1 MMGRMKTTGKLARLM
16 RAFFFLAVVGLAPA
30 AALGQTEEEEKPA
43 KSYVPGYALTVL
55 SLGLGIFAVV
65 KPGKRKYPKIR
76 RKEDEEE
83 DIKPKH

>member
-1 MMGRMKTTGKLARLM
+1 MNSLRRIAPLLRLLILLA
-16 RAFFFLAVVGLAPA
+16 AAWLAPL
-30 AALGQTEEEEKPA
+30 AALGQTAPEPAKEEPG

-55 SLGLGIFAVV
+55 AVGLGIFVVV
-65 KPGKRKYPKIR
+65 KPGKRRFPKIR

>member
-1 MMGRMKTTGKLARLM
+1 MGRMNTTGNRWARLM
-16 RAFFFLAVVGLAPA
+16 RACFFLAVMGLAPLT
-30 AALGQTEEEEKPA
+30 ALGQTEGEQKPA
-43 KSYVPGYALTVL
+43 KSYVPGYALTLL
-55 SLGLGIFAVV
+55 SLGLGIFAAV

>member
-1 MMGRMKTTGKLARLM
+1 MMGRMNTIREFARLARPFL
-16 RAFFFLAVVGLAPA
+16 FLAAVWLAPLT
-30 AALGQTEEEEKPA
+30 ALGQTEAEEKPA

-55 SLGLGIFAVV
+55 TVGLGIFAVV